1 MHSQS
6 ENPAALAGMAQD
18 TRRAPARALL
28 AAVSLASTLVLA
40 GCGAGTGKAEVHTV
54 AVARTER
61 TRLSNSMTFQGEFY
75 PFQDVMIHAKVSGYV
90 NPIRVD
96 IGDRVKA
103 GELLATL
110 EVPELKD
117 QLEGADASARRAEAE
132 HAIAHLNYQR
142 LVDVNKSQPNLVAQQ
157 DLDDAQAKDSATEA
171 AQATAKAEADRYKTL
186 SDYTRVLAPFD
197 GVITKRF
204 VDNGALVEAGTSSNT
219 GPVVELAQ
227 SDLLRLRFPVPEA
240 ETPLV
245 HVGGDVGIDVD
256 ALHRVFAGKIAR
268 DSWDIDR
275 STRTMI
281 VEADVPN
288 SEGAFKAGMYASVTL
303 SVQDAE
309 GVLAIPLQAL
319 SAGDAPTVLVVDKD
333 NKVEA
338 RGVVVGM
345 RTASLAEI
353 RSGLSEGDLV
363 VVGDRSGLDPGSVV
377 SPKLVDT
384 PAAE

>member
-1 MHSQS
+1 MSRTMK
-6 ENPAALAGMAQD
+6 NAGPRLAPPM
-18 TRRAPARALL
+18 L
-28 AAVSLASTLVLA
+28 AAVALAATLALA
-40 GCGAGTGKAEVHTV
+40 GCGAGGGKEEAHTV
-54 AVARTER
+54 AVARTEK
-61 TRLSNSMTFQGEFY
+61 TRLTNSMTFQGEFY

-96 IGDRVKA
+96 IGDAVKA

-117 QLEGADASARRAEAE
+117 QLEGANASARRAGAE

-157 DLDDAQAKDSATEA
+157 DLDDSQAKDSATDA
-171 AQATAKAEADRYKTL
+171 ALATANADADRFRTL

-204 VDNGALVEAGTSSNT
+204 VDNGTLVEAGTSSNT
-219 GPVVELAQ
+219 GPIVELAQ

-240 ETPLV
+240 ETPLI
-245 HVGGDVGIDVD
+245 HVGGDVGIAVD
-256 ALHRVFAGKIAR
+256 ALHRVFTGKIAR

-281 VEADVPN
+281 VEVDVPN
-288 SEGAFKAGMYASVTL
+288 PDGAFKAGMYASVTL

-309 GVLAIPLQAL
+309 GVLAVPLQAL
-319 SAGDAPTVLVVDKD
+319 SVGDAPTILVVSKEDRI
-333 NKVEA
+333 EE
-338 RGVVVGM
+338 RGVVVGI
-345 RTASLAEI
+345 RTSSLAEI
-353 RSGLSEGDLV
+353 RSGVSEGDLV
-363 VVGDRSGLDPGSVV
+363 VVGDRSGLAPGTAV
-377 SPKLVDT
+377 SPKLVDS
-384 PAAE
+384 PAAQ

>member
-1 MHSQS
+1 MAMTLK
-6 ENPAALAGMAQD
+6 NIGRGAALGG
-18 TRRAPARALL
+18 L
-28 AAVSLASTLVLA
+28 AAASIATILLLA

-54 AVARTER
+54 AVARADR
-61 TRLSNSMTFQGEFY
+61 TRLSNSMTLQGEFY

-132 HAIAHLNYQR
+132 HAIAHLNHQR

-157 DLDDAQAKDSATEA
+157 DLDDAEAKDSATEA
-171 AQATAKAEADRYKTL
+171 AQATAHAEADRFRTL
-186 SDYTRVLAPFD
+186 ADYTRVQAPFD

-204 VDNGALVEAGTSSNT
+204 VDNGTLVEAGTSSNT

-227 SDLLRLRFPVPEA
+227 NDLLRLRFPVPEA

-245 HVGGDVGIDVD
+245 RVGGDVGISVG
-256 ALHRVFAGKIAR
+256 ALHRAFTGRIAR

-281 VEADVPN
+281 VEVDVPN
-288 SEGAFKAGMYASVTL
+288 PEGAFKAGMYASVTL
-303 SVQDAE
+303 SVQDAA
-309 GVLAIPLQAL
+309 GVLAVPLQAL
-319 SAGDAPTVLVVDKD
+319 SSGDAPTVLVVRSD
-333 NKVEA
+333 NTVEERA
-338 RGVVVGM
+338 VVVGM

-363 VVGDRSGLDPGSVV
+363 VVGDRSGLAPGTAV
-377 SPKLVDT
+377 SPKLVDSS
-384 PAAE
+384 AAE

>member
-1 MHSQS
+1 MNERTKSKFVAL
-6 ENPAALAGMAQD
+6 PYAA
-18 TRRAPARALL
+18 RS
-28 AAVSLASTLVLA
+28 AVSMAAILVLA
-40 GCGAGTGKAEVHTV
+40 GCGAGRATTDVHTV
-54 AVARTER
+54 AVVRTQR
-61 TRLSNSMTFQGEFY
+61 MHLSNSMTFQGEFY

-117 QLEGADASARRAEAE
+117 QLEGAIASQRRAEAE
-132 HAIAHLNYQR
+132 HAIAHLNYSR
-142 LVDVNKSQPNLVAQQ
+142 LVDVNRSQPNLVAQQ
-157 DLDDAQAKDSATEA
+157 DLDDAQAKDSATAA
-171 AQATAKAEADRYKTL
+171 AQDTAKADADRYKTL
-186 SDYTRVLAPFD
+186 SDYTRVSAPFE

-204 VDNGALVEAGTSSNT
+204 VDNGALVEAGTASNT
-219 GPVVELAQ
+219 GPLVELAQ

-245 HVGGDVGIDVD
+245 RVGGDVGVVVD
-256 ALHRVFAGKIAR
+256 ALHKTFSGKIAR

-281 VEADVPN
+281 VELDVPN
-288 SEGAFKAGMYASVTL
+288 SGEAFKAGMYASVML
-303 SVQDAE
+303 STQDAK
-309 GVLAIPLQAL
+309 GVLAVPLQAV
-319 SAGDAPTVLVVDKD
+319 SVGDAPSILVVGS
-333 NKVEA
+333 NNTIEE
-338 RGVVVGM
+338 RQVVVGM

-363 VVGDRSGLDPGSVV
+363 VVGDRSGLEAGATV
-377 SPKLVDT
+377 SPKVVDLS
-384 PAAE
+384 AEN

>member
-1 MHSQS
+1 MHSRS
-6 ENPAALAGMAQD
+6 ENPTAPAGIARNA
-18 TRRAPARALL
+18 RRAPAPALL
-28 AAVSLASTLVLA
+28 AAASLASILVLA
-40 GCGAGTGKAEVHTV
+40 GCGAGKEKADVHTV

-157 DLDDAQAKDSATEA
+157 DLDDAEAKDSATEA

-204 VDNGALVEAGTSSNT
+204 VDNGSLVEAGTSSNT

-245 HVGGDVGIDVD
+245 HVGGGVGIAVD

-281 VEADVPN
+281 VEVDVPN
-288 SEGAFKAGMYASVTL
+288 SEGVFKAGMYASVTL
-303 SVQDAE
+303 SVQDAD

-319 SAGDAPTVLVVDKD
+319 SAGDAPTVLVVGKD
-333 NKVEA
+333 NRVEA